1 MVARALW
8 EREVAGSSPVT
19 PTRKGSVQGSV
30 QKWALIH
37 WKNIGNSISDFLVN
51 DSDVL
56 PFK

>member
-19 PTRKGSVQGSV
+19 PTRKGSVQ
-30 QKWALIH
+30 KRAPIH